1 MTIYYCQCMLIL
13 LFSYNIFNI
22 FIQDSQILYRLS
34 LILDTNILNITTNQN
49 YLLLQ
54 IIFIF
59 LY

>member
-1 MTIYYCQCMLIL
+1 MLIL